1 MAALAGVAASP
12 GLGIGT
18 VMVIAEPCLAY
29 EAVEVADA
37 EAEKSRLHGAIE
49 AFSAL
54 TREKAEVVRERVGDA
69 EAAILEGH
77 VLMISDPF
85 MVAEMDNLI
94 DAGQCAEAA
103 LDTVC
108 ETFAAMFEAADDD
121 LTRQRAADVR
131 DIKSGVLC
139 QLLGVREVDVSRVPR
154 GTVLVTHDLVPSMTA
169 GLDRDNVVGI
179 VTETGGMTSHSAIL
193 ARALEIPA
201 VLAVPDAV
209 RKLPEGA
216 QVIVDGGEGAVAVAP
231 DEAELAAARVRQ
243 EALRREKE
251 ALQRFVGKKTVTAD
265 GCQVELFGNIGSVED
280 ARAVVDNDGEG
291 VGLFRTEFLFMD
303 GGAMPTEEEQFRAYQ
318 QAALIM
324 KGRPV
329 IIRTLDIGGDKDIPY
344 LGLEKEDNP
353 FMGFRA
359 IRYCL
364 AREDVFRT
372 QLRALLRASAFGDVR
387 IMVPLVTGVE
397 ELRQVRALIR
407 RYADEFSREGVACNK
422 DVPVGVMIETPAAAL
437 MADALA
443 AEADFFS
450 IGTND
455 LTGYTMAV
463 DRGNDRVRYLY
474 STFNP
479 AVLRSI
485 RSVIAAGTEAGI
497 PVGMCGEAAADPL
510 LIPLWISFGLTEY
523 SVGPASILATRAAI
537 AGWNHE
543 KARALADIL
552 RERFGL
558 PVKLWDERRTTIDA
572 HNILFDAGKNGKKR
586 KKVVDAVAAALILE
600 GYLTYRRS
608 PAFSAGTEERP

>member
-29 EAVEVADA
+29 EVVEVTDA

-94 DAGQCAEAA
+94 DGGQCAEAA

-108 ETFAAMFEAADDD
+108 ETFAVMFEAADDD

-216 QVIVDGGEGAVAVAP
+216 QVIVDGGEGTVAVAP

-474 STFNP
+474 SAFNP

-485 RSVIAAGTEAGI
+485 RSVIAAGTAAGI

-537 AGWNHE
+537 AGWRHE
-543 KARALADIL
+543 EARALA
-552 RERFGL
+552 EAVMGAVT
-558 PVKLWDERRTTIDA
+558 P
-572 HNILFDAGKNGKKR
+572 
-586 KKVVDAVAAALILE
+586 DAVFDLLKAAA
-600 GYLTYRRS
+600 R
-608 PAFSAGTEERP
+608 

>member
-209 RKLPEGA
+209 QELPEGA
-216 QVIVDGGEGAVAVAP
+216 QVIVDGGEGVVTVAP

-474 STFNP
+474 SAFNP

-543 KARALADIL
+543 KARALAAAVM
-552 RERFGL
+552 EAVT
-558 PVKLWDERRTTIDA
+558 PDEVLD
-572 HNILFDAGKNGKKR
+572 LLK
-586 KKVVDAVAAALILE
+586 AA
-600 GYLTYRRS
+600 
-608 PAFSAGTEERP
+608 SA

>member
-29 EAVEVADA
+29 ETVEVADA

-49 AFSAL
+49 AFSTL

-94 DAGQCAEAA
+94 DGGQCAEAA

-108 ETFAAMFEAADDD
+108 ETFAVMFEAADDD

-463 DRGNDRVRYLY
+463 DRGNDRVRYLC

-543 KARALADIL
+543 KARALAAAVM
-552 RERFGL
+552 EAVT
-558 PVKLWDERRTTIDA
+558 PDEVLD
-572 HNILFDAGKNGKKR
+572 LLL
-586 KKVVDAVAAALILE
+586 AA
-600 GYLTYRRS
+600 
-608 PAFSAGTEERP
+608 SA

>member
-29 EAVEVADA
+29 ETVEVADA

-94 DAGQCAEAA
+94 DGGQCAEAA

-216 QVIVDGGEGAVAVAP
+216 QVIVDGGEGTVAVAP

-474 STFNP
+474 SAFNP

-485 RSVIAAGTEAGI
+485 RSVIAAGTAAGI

-537 AGWNHE
+537 AGWRHE
-543 KARALADIL
+543 EARALA
-552 RERFGL
+552 EAVMGAVT
-558 PVKLWDERRTTIDA
+558 P
-572 HNILFDAGKNGKKR
+572 
-586 KKVVDAVAAALILE
+586 DAVFDLLKAAA
-600 GYLTYRRS
+600 R
-608 PAFSAGTEERP
+608 

>member
-94 DAGQCAEAA
+94 DGGQCAEAA

-108 ETFAAMFEAADDD
+108 ETFAVMFEAADDD

-216 QVIVDGGEGAVAVAP
+216 QVIVDGGEGTVAVAP

-474 STFNP
+474 SAFNP

-485 RSVIAAGTEAGI
+485 RSVIAAGTAAGI

-543 KARALADIL
+543 KARALAAAVM
-552 RERFGL
+552 EAVT
-558 PVKLWDERRTTIDA
+558 PDEVLD
-572 HNILFDAGKNGKKR
+572 LLK
-586 KKVVDAVAAALILE
+586 AA
-600 GYLTYRRS
+600 
-608 PAFSAGTEERP
+608 SA

>member
-29 EAVEVADA
+29 ETVEVADA

-94 DAGQCAEAA
+94 DGGQCAEAA

-108 ETFAAMFEAADDD
+108 ETFAVMFEAADDD

-243 EALRREKE
+243 ETLRREKE
-251 ALQRFVGKKTVTAD
+251 ALQRFVGKKTITAD

-474 STFNP
+474 SAFNP

-485 RSVIAAGTEAGI
+485 RSVIAAGTAAGI

-537 AGWNHE
+537 AGWRHE
-543 KARALADIL
+543 EARALA
-552 RERFGL
+552 EAVMGAVT
-558 PVKLWDERRTTIDA
+558 P
-572 HNILFDAGKNGKKR
+572 
-586 KKVVDAVAAALILE
+586 DAVFDLLKAAA
-600 GYLTYRRS
+600 R
-608 PAFSAGTEERP
+608 

>member
-216 QVIVDGGEGAVAVAP
+216 QVIVDGGEGTVAVAP

-474 STFNP
+474 SAFNP

-485 RSVIAAGTEAGI
+485 RSVIAAGTAAGI

-537 AGWNHE
+537 AGWRHE
-543 KARALADIL
+543 EARALA
-552 RERFGL
+552 EAVMGAVT
-558 PVKLWDERRTTIDA
+558 P
-572 HNILFDAGKNGKKR
+572 
-586 KKVVDAVAAALILE
+586 DAVLDLLKAAA
-600 GYLTYRRS
+600 R
-608 PAFSAGTEERP
+608 

>member
-18 VMVIAEPCLAY
+18 VMVIADPCLAY
-29 EAVEVADA
+29 EVVEVTDA

-108 ETFAAMFEAADDD
+108 ETFAVMFEAADDD

-474 STFNP
+474 SAFNP

-485 RSVIAAGTEAGI
+485 RSVIAAGTAAGI

-543 KARALADIL
+543 KARALA
-552 RERFGL
+552 EAVMGAVT
-558 PVKLWDERRTTIDA
+558 P
-572 HNILFDAGKNGKKR
+572 
-586 KKVVDAVAAALILE
+586 DAVLDLLKAAA
-600 GYLTYRRS
+600 R
-608 PAFSAGTEERP
+608 

>member
-1 MAALAGVAASP
+1 MAALEGVAAAP
-12 GLGIGT
+12 GLGIGS
-18 VMVIAEPCLAY
+18 VMIITDPSLDYEPR
-29 EAVEVADA
+29 AVEDA
-37 EAEKSRLHGAIE
+37 SAEKERLRRAID
-49 AFSAL
+49 AFSDL
-54 TREKAEVVRERVGDA
+54 TREKAAVVRERVGDA

-77 VLMISDPF
+77 ILMIADPY
-85 MVAEMDNLI
+85 MVAEMEGLI

-103 LDTVC
+103 LEQIC
-108 ETFAAMFEAADDD
+108 EMFATMFEAADDD

-139 QLLGVREVDVSRVPR
+139 QLLGVREVDVSCVPQ

-169 GLDRDNVVGI
+169 GLDRENVAGI

-201 VLAVPDAV
+201 VLAVP
-209 RKLPEGA
+209 
-216 QVIVDGGEGAVAVAP
+216 GAVASLTEGATVVVDGTEGVVLADP
-231 DEAELAAARVRQ
+231 DE
-243 EALRREKE
+243 EALSQARGRREQYLREKE

-265 GCQVELFGNIGSVED
+265 GCQVELFGNIGSLED
-280 ARAVVDNDGEG
+280 ARAVVANDGEG

-344 LGLEKEDNP
+344 LGLEKEENP
-353 FMGFRA
+353 FLGFRA

-372 QLRALLRASAFGDVR
+372 QLRALLRASAYGDVH

-407 RYADEFSREGVACNK
+407 RYAEEFDREGVACNK

-437 MADALA
+437 TADILA
-443 AEADFFS
+443 READFFS

-455 LTGYTMAV
+455 LTGYTMVV

-474 STFNP
+474 STFHP

-485 RSVIAAGTEAGI
+485 RSVIAAGLDAGI
-497 PVGMCGEAAADPL
+497 PVGMCGEAAADPS

-523 SVGPASILATRAAI
+523 SVSPASILATRATI
-537 AGWNHE
+537 AKWS
-543 KARALADIL
+543 AADADALARTVMEAATPSEVHELL
-552 RERFGL
+552 RGGVR
-558 PVKLWDERRTTIDA
+558 
-572 HNILFDAGKNGKKR
+572 
-586 KKVVDAVAAALILE
+586 
-600 GYLTYRRS
+600 
-608 PAFSAGTEERP
+608 

>member
-94 DAGQCAEAA
+94 DGGQCAETA

-474 STFNP
+474 SAFNP

-485 RSVIAAGTEAGI
+485 RSVIAAGTAAGI

-537 AGWNHE
+537 AGWRHE
-543 KARALADIL
+543 EARALA
-552 RERFGL
+552 EAVMGAVT
-558 PVKLWDERRTTIDA
+558 P
-572 HNILFDAGKNGKKR
+572 
-586 KKVVDAVAAALILE
+586 DAVFDLLKAAA
-600 GYLTYRRS
+600 R
-608 PAFSAGTEERP
+608 

>member
-94 DAGQCAEAA
+94 DGGQCAEAA

-474 STFNP
+474 SAFNP

-485 RSVIAAGTEAGI
+485 RSVIAAGTAAGI

-543 KARALADIL
+543 EARALA
-552 RERFGL
+552 EAVMGAVT
-558 PVKLWDERRTTIDA
+558 P
-572 HNILFDAGKNGKKR
+572 
-586 KKVVDAVAAALILE
+586 DAVLDLLKAAA
-600 GYLTYRRS
+600 R
-608 PAFSAGTEERP
+608 

>member
-29 EAVEVADA
+29 EVVEVTDA

-474 STFNP
+474 SAFNP

-485 RSVIAAGTEAGI
+485 RSVIAAGTAAGI

-543 KARALADIL
+543 KARALA
-552 RERFGL
+552 EAVMGAVT
-558 PVKLWDERRTTIDA
+558 P
-572 HNILFDAGKNGKKR
+572 
-586 KKVVDAVAAALILE
+586 DAVLDLLKAAA
-600 GYLTYRRS
+600 R
-608 PAFSAGTEERP
+608 

>member
-29 EAVEVADA
+29 EAVEVTDA

-216 QVIVDGGEGAVAVAP
+216 QVIVDGGEGTVAVAP

-474 STFNP
+474 SAFNP

-485 RSVIAAGTEAGI
+485 RSVIAAGTAAGI

-537 AGWNHE
+537 AGWRHE
-543 KARALADIL
+543 EARALA
-552 RERFGL
+552 EAVMGAVT
-558 PVKLWDERRTTIDA
+558 P
-572 HNILFDAGKNGKKR
+572 
-586 KKVVDAVAAALILE
+586 DAVLDLLKAAA
-600 GYLTYRRS
+600 R
-608 PAFSAGTEERP
+608 

>member
-29 EAVEVADA
+29 EVVEVTDA

-94 DAGQCAEAA
+94 DGGQCAEAA

-108 ETFAAMFEAADDD
+108 ETFAVMFEAADDD

-463 DRGNDRVRYLY
+463 DRGNDRVRYLC

-543 KARALADIL
+543 EARALA
-552 RERFGL
+552 EAVMGAVT
-558 PVKLWDERRTTIDA
+558 P
-572 HNILFDAGKNGKKR
+572 
-586 KKVVDAVAAALILE
+586 DAVLDLLKAAA
-600 GYLTYRRS
+600 R
-608 PAFSAGTEERP
+608 

>member
-29 EAVEVADA
+29 EVVEVTDA

-94 DAGQCAEAA
+94 DGGQCAEAA

-108 ETFAAMFEAADDD
+108 ETFAVMFEAADDD

-474 STFNP
+474 SAFNP

-485 RSVIAAGTEAGI
+485 RSVIAAGTAAGI

-543 KARALADIL
+543 KARALA
-552 RERFGL
+552 EAVMGAVT
-558 PVKLWDERRTTIDA
+558 P
-572 HNILFDAGKNGKKR
+572 
-586 KKVVDAVAAALILE
+586 DAVLDLLKAAA
-600 GYLTYRRS
+600 R
-608 PAFSAGTEERP
+608 

>member
-29 EAVEVADA
+29 ETVEVADA

-94 DAGQCAEAA
+94 DGGQCAEAA

-463 DRGNDRVRYLY
+463 DRGNDRVRYLC

-543 KARALADIL
+543 KARALAAAVM
-552 RERFGL
+552 EAVT
-558 PVKLWDERRTTIDA
+558 PDEVLD
-572 HNILFDAGKNGKKR
+572 LLK
-586 KKVVDAVAAALILE
+586 AA
-600 GYLTYRRS
+600 
-608 PAFSAGTEERP
+608 SA

>member
-1 MAALAGVAASP
+1 MAALEGVAASP

-18 VMVIAEPCLAY
+18 VMVIADPCLAY
-29 EAVEVADA
+29 EVVEVTDA

-474 STFNP
+474 SAFNP

-485 RSVIAAGTEAGI
+485 RSVIAAGTAAGI

-543 KARALADIL
+543 KARALA
-552 RERFGL
+552 EAVMGAVT
-558 PVKLWDERRTTIDA
+558 P
-572 HNILFDAGKNGKKR
+572 
-586 KKVVDAVAAALILE
+586 DAVLDLLKAAA
-600 GYLTYRRS
+600 R
-608 PAFSAGTEERP
+608 

>member
-94 DAGQCAEAA
+94 DGGQCAEAA

-108 ETFAAMFEAADDD
+108 ETFAVMFEAADDD

-463 DRGNDRVRYLY
+463 DRGNDRVRYLC

-543 KARALADIL
+543 KARALAAAVM
-552 RERFGL
+552 EAVT
-558 PVKLWDERRTTIDA
+558 PDEVLD
-572 HNILFDAGKNGKKR
+572 LLK
-586 KKVVDAVAAALILE
+586 AA
-600 GYLTYRRS
+600 
-608 PAFSAGTEERP
+608 SA

>member
-1 MAALAGVAASP
+1 MAALEGVAASP

-209 RKLPEGA
+209 QELPEGA
-216 QVIVDGGEGAVAVAP
+216 QVIVDGGEGVVTVAP

-474 STFNP
+474 SAFNP

-485 RSVIAAGTEAGI
+485 RSVIAAGTAAGI

-543 KARALADIL
+543 KARALAAAVM
-552 RERFGL
+552 EAVT
-558 PVKLWDERRTTIDA
+558 PDEVLD
-572 HNILFDAGKNGKKR
+572 LLK
-586 KKVVDAVAAALILE
+586 AA
-600 GYLTYRRS
+600 
-608 PAFSAGTEERP
+608 SA

>member
-29 EAVEVADA
+29 EVVEVTDA

-407 RYADEFSREGVACNK
+407 RYADEFSREGIACNK

-474 STFNP
+474 SAFNP

-485 RSVIAAGTEAGI
+485 RSVIAAGTAAGI

-543 KARALADIL
+543 EARALA
-552 RERFGL
+552 EAVMGAVT
-558 PVKLWDERRTTIDA
+558 P
-572 HNILFDAGKNGKKR
+572 
-586 KKVVDAVAAALILE
+586 DAVLDLLKAAA
-600 GYLTYRRS
+600 R
-608 PAFSAGTEERP
+608 

>member
-29 EAVEVADA
+29 EVVEVTDA

-94 DAGQCAEAA
+94 DGGQCAEAA

-108 ETFAAMFEAADDD
+108 ETFAVMFEAADDD

-474 STFNP
+474 SAFNP

-537 AGWNHE
+537 AGWRHE
-543 KARALADIL
+543 EARALA
-552 RERFGL
+552 EAVMGAVT
-558 PVKLWDERRTTIDA
+558 P
-572 HNILFDAGKNGKKR
+572 
-586 KKVVDAVAAALILE
+586 DAVLDLLKAAA
-600 GYLTYRRS
+600 R
-608 PAFSAGTEERP
+608 

>member
-1 MAALAGVAASP
+1 MAALEGVAASP

-29 EAVEVADA
+29 EAVEVTDA

-85 MVAEMDNLI
+85 MVAETDNLI
-94 DAGQCAEAA
+94 DGGQCAEAA

-108 ETFAAMFEAADDD
+108 ETFAVMFEAADDD

-216 QVIVDGGEGAVAVAP
+216 QVIVDGGEGTVAVAP

-474 STFNP
+474 SAFNP

-485 RSVIAAGTEAGI
+485 RSVIAAGTAAGI

-543 KARALADIL
+543 KARALAAAVM
-552 RERFGL
+552 EAVT
-558 PVKLWDERRTTIDA
+558 PDEVLD
-572 HNILFDAGKNGKKR
+572 LLK
-586 KKVVDAVAAALILE
+586 AA
-600 GYLTYRRS
+600 
-608 PAFSAGTEERP
+608 SA

>member
-1 MAALAGVAASP
+1 MAALEGVAASP

-209 RKLPEGA
+209 QELPEGA
-216 QVIVDGGEGAVAVAP
+216 QVIVDGGEGVVTVAP

-543 KARALADIL
+543 KARALAAAVM
-552 RERFGL
+552 EAVT
-558 PVKLWDERRTTIDA
+558 PDEVLD
-572 HNILFDAGKNGKKR
+572 LLK
-586 KKVVDAVAAALILE
+586 AA
-600 GYLTYRRS
+600 
-608 PAFSAGTEERP
+608 SA

>member
-1 MAALAGVAASP
+1 M
-12 GLGIGT
+12 
-18 VMVIAEPCLAY
+18 
-29 EAVEVADA
+29 
-37 EAEKSRLHGAIE
+37 
-49 AFSAL
+49 
-54 TREKAEVVRERVGDA
+54 
-69 EAAILEGH
+69 
-77 VLMISDPF
+77 
-85 MVAEMDNLI
+85 
-94 DAGQCAEAA
+94 
-103 LDTVC
+103 
-108 ETFAAMFEAADDD
+108 
-121 LTRQRAADVR
+121 
-131 DIKSGVLC
+131 
-139 QLLGVREVDVSRVPR
+139 
-154 GTVLVTHDLVPSMTA
+154 
-169 GLDRDNVVGI
+169 
-179 VTETGGMTSHSAIL
+179 
-193 ARALEIPA
+193 
-201 VLAVPDAV
+201 
-209 RKLPEGA
+209 
-216 QVIVDGGEGAVAVAP
+216 AP

-474 STFNP
+474 SAFNP

-485 RSVIAAGTEAGI
+485 RSVIAAGTAAGI

-537 AGWNHE
+537 AGWRHE
-543 KARALADIL
+543 EARALA
-552 RERFGL
+552 EAVMGAVT
-558 PVKLWDERRTTIDA
+558 P
-572 HNILFDAGKNGKKR
+572 
-586 KKVVDAVAAALILE
+586 DAVFDLLKAAA
-600 GYLTYRRS
+600 R
-608 PAFSAGTEERP
+608 

>member
-1 MAALAGVAASP
+1 M
-12 GLGIGT
+12 
-18 VMVIAEPCLAY
+18 
-29 EAVEVADA
+29 
-37 EAEKSRLHGAIE
+37 
-49 AFSAL
+49 
-54 TREKAEVVRERVGDA
+54 VRERVGDA

-243 EALRREKE
+243 ETLRREKE
-251 ALQRFVGKKTVTAD
+251 ALQRFVGKKTITAD

-474 STFNP
+474 SAFNP

-485 RSVIAAGTEAGI
+485 RSVIAAGTAAGI

-537 AGWNHE
+537 AGWRHE
-543 KARALADIL
+543 EARALA
-552 RERFGL
+552 EAVMGAVT
-558 PVKLWDERRTTIDA
+558 P
-572 HNILFDAGKNGKKR
+572 
-586 KKVVDAVAAALILE
+586 DAVFDLLKAAA
-600 GYLTYRRS
+600 R
-608 PAFSAGTEERP
+608 

>member
-216 QVIVDGGEGAVAVAP
+216 QVIVDGGEGTVAVAP

-474 STFNP
+474 SAFNP

-485 RSVIAAGTEAGI
+485 RSVIAAGTAAGI

-537 AGWNHE
+537 AGWRHE
-543 KARALADIL
+543 EARALA
-552 RERFGL
+552 EAVMGAVT
-558 PVKLWDERRTTIDA
+558 P
-572 HNILFDAGKNGKKR
+572 
-586 KKVVDAVAAALILE
+586 DAVFDLLKAAA
-600 GYLTYRRS
+600 R
-608 PAFSAGTEERP
+608 

>member
-29 EAVEVADA
+29 EVVEVTDA

-94 DAGQCAEAA
+94 DGGQCAEAA

-108 ETFAAMFEAADDD
+108 ETFAVMFEAADDD

-179 VTETGGMTSHSAIL
+179 VTETGGLTSHSAIL

-474 STFNP
+474 SAFNP

-485 RSVIAAGTEAGI
+485 RSVIAAGTAAGI

-537 AGWNHE
+537 AGWRHE
-543 KARALADIL
+543 EARALA
-552 RERFGL
+552 EAVMGAVT
-558 PVKLWDERRTTIDA
+558 P
-572 HNILFDAGKNGKKR
+572 
-586 KKVVDAVAAALILE
+586 DAVLDLLKAAA
-600 GYLTYRRS
+600 R
-608 PAFSAGTEERP
+608 

>member
-29 EAVEVADA
+29 EVVEVTDA

-243 EALRREKE
+243 ETLRREKE
-251 ALQRFVGKKTVTAD
+251 ALQRFVGKKTITAD

-474 STFNP
+474 SAFNP

-485 RSVIAAGTEAGI
+485 RSVIAAGTAAGI

-543 KARALADIL
+543 KARALA
-552 RERFGL
+552 EAVMGAVT
-558 PVKLWDERRTTIDA
+558 P
-572 HNILFDAGKNGKKR
+572 
-586 KKVVDAVAAALILE
+586 DAVLDLLKAAA
-600 GYLTYRRS
+600 R
-608 PAFSAGTEERP
+608 

>member
-29 EAVEVADA
+29 EAVEVTDA

-443 AEADFFS
+443 VEADFFS

-474 STFNP
+474 SAFNP

-485 RSVIAAGTEAGI
+485 RSVIAAGTAAGI

-537 AGWNHE
+537 AGWSHE
-543 KARALADIL
+543 EARALA
-552 RERFGL
+552 EAVMGAVT
-558 PVKLWDERRTTIDA
+558 P
-572 HNILFDAGKNGKKR
+572 
-586 KKVVDAVAAALILE
+586 DAVLDLLKAAA
-600 GYLTYRRS
+600 R
-608 PAFSAGTEERP
+608 

>member
-29 EAVEVADA
+29 EAVEVTDA

-94 DAGQCAEAA
+94 DGGQCAEAA

-108 ETFAAMFEAADDD
+108 ETFAVMFEAADDD

-474 STFNP
+474 SAFNP

-485 RSVIAAGTEAGI
+485 RSVIAAGTAAGI

-537 AGWNHE
+537 AGWRHE
-543 KARALADIL
+543 EARALA
-552 RERFGL
+552 EAVMGAVT
-558 PVKLWDERRTTIDA
+558 P
-572 HNILFDAGKNGKKR
+572 
-586 KKVVDAVAAALILE
+586 DAVFDLLKAAA
-600 GYLTYRRS
+600 R
-608 PAFSAGTEERP
+608 

>member
-29 EAVEVADA
+29 EAVEVTDA

-108 ETFAAMFEAADDD
+108 ETFAVMFEAADDD

-251 ALQRFVGKKTVTAD
+251 ALQRFVGKKTITAD

-474 STFNP
+474 SAFNP

-485 RSVIAAGTEAGI
+485 RSVIAAGTAAGI

-543 KARALADIL
+543 EARALA
-552 RERFGL
+552 EAVMGAVT
-558 PVKLWDERRTTIDA
+558 P
-572 HNILFDAGKNGKKR
+572 
-586 KKVVDAVAAALILE
+586 DAVLDLLKAAA
-600 GYLTYRRS
+600 R
-608 PAFSAGTEERP
+608 

>member
-251 ALQRFVGKKTVTAD
+251 ALQRFVGKKTITAD

-474 STFNP
+474 SAFNP

-485 RSVIAAGTEAGI
+485 RSVIAAGTAAGI

-537 AGWNHE
+537 AGWRHE
-543 KARALADIL
+543 EARALA
-552 RERFGL
+552 EAVMGAVT
-558 PVKLWDERRTTIDA
+558 P
-572 HNILFDAGKNGKKR
+572 
-586 KKVVDAVAAALILE
+586 DAVLDLLKAAA
-600 GYLTYRRS
+600 R
-608 PAFSAGTEERP
+608 

>member
-29 EAVEVADA
+29 EAVEVTDA

-94 DAGQCAEAA
+94 DGGQCAEAA

-108 ETFAAMFEAADDD
+108 ETFAVMFEAADDD

-251 ALQRFVGKKTVTAD
+251 ALQRFVGKKTITAD

-474 STFNP
+474 SAFNP

-485 RSVIAAGTEAGI
+485 RSVIAAGTAAGI

-543 KARALADIL
+543 EARALA
-552 RERFGL
+552 EAVMGAVT
-558 PVKLWDERRTTIDA
+558 P
-572 HNILFDAGKNGKKR
+572 
-586 KKVVDAVAAALILE
+586 DAVLDLLKAAA
-600 GYLTYRRS
+600 R
-608 PAFSAGTEERP
+608 

>member
-1 MAALAGVAASP
+1 MAALEGVAASP

-37 EAEKSRLHGAIE
+37 EAEKGRLHGAIE

-54 TREKAEVVRERVGDA
+54 TREKAEVVRGRVGDA

-209 RKLPEGA
+209 QELPEGA
-216 QVIVDGGEGAVAVAP
+216 QVIVDGGEGVVTVAP

-485 RSVIAAGTEAGI
+485 RSVIAAGTGAGI

-543 KARALADIL
+543 KADALAAA
-552 RERFGL
+552 
-558 PVKLWDERRTTIDA
+558 VM
-572 HNILFDAGKNGKKR
+572 
-586 KKVVDAVAAALILE
+586 DAVTPDEVLDLLKAA
-600 GYLTYRRS
+600 
-608 PAFSAGTEERP
+608 SA

>member
-29 EAVEVADA
+29 ETVEVADA

-49 AFSAL
+49 AFSTL

-108 ETFAAMFEAADDD
+108 ETFAVMFEAADDD

-463 DRGNDRVRYLY
+463 DRGNDRVRYLC

-543 KARALADIL
+543 EARALA
-552 RERFGL
+552 EAVMGAVT
-558 PVKLWDERRTTIDA
+558 P
-572 HNILFDAGKNGKKR
+572 
-586 KKVVDAVAAALILE
+586 DAVLDLLKAAA
-600 GYLTYRRS
+600 R
-608 PAFSAGTEERP
+608 